1 VIIESV
7 PNFSEGRRPEVCRA
21 LAEAAKASGASVLDL
36 TWDSDHHRSVLTFA
50 GTPDAVERAAFAV
63 ALVALAKI
71 DLTRH
76 RGRHPRMGAI
86 DVLPFIPL
94 RDATMEDAV
103 ALARAVGARL
113 GSELGLPVF
122 LYEAAATK
130 PERRNLADVR
140 APQFEGL
147 RDLLGKD
154 SARVP
159 DFGPNRVH
167 PTGGAVAVGAR
178 MPLIAFNL
186 DLETQDVDVAREI
199 ARTIRER
206 DGGLPGIK
214 ALGLSLEQRK
224 CAQVSMNVCDYT
236 KTGLLDVYAAVERL
250 AERLG
255 TSIRAGELIGLL
267 PRDAFPPDGARRL
280 KLSGFDDSRILEN
293 RLP

>member
-1 VIIESV
+1 
-7 PNFSEGRRPEVCRA
+7 
-21 LAEAAKASGASVLDL
+21 
-36 TWDSDHHRSVLTFA
+36 
-50 GTPDAVERAAFAV
+50 
-63 ALVALAKI
+63 
-71 DLTRH
+71 
-76 RGRHPRMGAI
+76 MGAI

-94 RDATMEDAV
+94 RDATMADAV
-103 ALARAVGARL
+103 ALARSVGARL
-113 GSELGLPVF
+113 ASEVGLPVF
-122 LYEAAATK
+122 LYEAAATR
-130 PERRNLADVR
+130 PERRNLADIR

-147 RDLLGKD
+147 RDLMGKD
-154 SARVP
+154 PDRIP

-186 DLETQDVDVAREI
+186 DLDTDDVGVARKI
-199 ARTIRER
+199 ARAIRER

-214 ALGLSLEQRK
+214 ALGLSLEQRR

-250 AERLG
+250 AKDLG

-267 PRDAFPPDGARRL
+267 PRAAYPEDGARRL
-280 KLSGFDDSRILEN
+280 KLAGFDESKILEN